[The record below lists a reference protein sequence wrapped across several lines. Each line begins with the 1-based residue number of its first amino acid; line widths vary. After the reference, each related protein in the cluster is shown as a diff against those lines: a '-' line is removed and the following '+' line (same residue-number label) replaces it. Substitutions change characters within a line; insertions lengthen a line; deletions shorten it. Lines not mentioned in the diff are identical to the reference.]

1 MPRVRNV
8 VNIDFIGTTTG
19 LTKSLV
25 KSQIALRGIENSIR
39 FVTEGFK
46 QSFDAVEKFNTLIA
60 SQAGILTSIQ
70 QPRIGENIKQQFE
83 RSLDVVKD
91 MNEFFIDINK
101 NTLATFEQMSIV
113 NRELLKTGVI
123 LDTNNKKQ
131 VEGFESFVN
140 AIAIFTAGMPDQ
152 MNQFRQEAN
161 AVLNG
166 VSGKGRDVA
175 NFLKS
180 VFGETWK
187 DQIELMK
194 EQGTLLENF
203 GEIFKGFKG
212 DIDALTNTWQV
223 QGTTLNTVARD
234 ILRRGFEDTYIKIIE
249 LVKELNEHLMVH
261 RDEYAEKISDFWDGI
276 AGSIALAVDSAKKFN
291 NVLSMFKD
299 NSFLKEL
306 ATFTKVFHAPH
317 LRAFEA
323 VGSLMSL
330 AGKSQKSKVTPG
342 ISDMPM
348 MPTGDTIP
356 PGNILGILPPEDTT
370 TKKTED
376 QRLSKY
382 KDFLDRIWE
391 VTKSDHDAHIDEYK
405 LMNAQKFWWADETA
419 MDSHV
424 ELFKENLEEFND
436 IYEPWVDALKRPMS
450 EVIDEWI
457 AGTLRFEDAIQ
468 QMTQG
473 ILDTFRAMIADMIA
487 QWLAFEAVAIGLDIL
502 APGSGQGIRAVRKS
516 RMGFATGT
524 DELPFDMTANVH
536 KGETIVP
543 AREAEFLRSGKLAL
557 VSASEAMQNNSTGSD
572 AMLSRIEDLAT
583 RPIYN
588 VIDFGESQMIEFTRQ
603 QNKVD
608 YIRREA
614 VM

>member
-19 LTKSLV
+19 LTKSLI

-39 FVTEGFK
+39 LVTAGFT

-70 QPRIGENIKQQFE
+70 NPRVGESIKQQFE

-91 MNEFFIDINK
+91 MNEFFISINK

-113 NRELLKTGVI
+113 NRELLKTGII
-123 LDTNNKKQ
+123 LDSNNEKQ

-166 VSGKGRDVA
+166 VAGKGRDVA

-180 VFGETWK
+180 VFGESWK

-223 QGTTLNTVARD
+223 QGSTLNTIARD
-234 ILRRGFEDTYIKIIE
+234 ILRRGFEDTYLRIIE
-249 LVKELNEHLMVH
+249 LVKDLNDHLMTH
-261 RDEYAEKISDFWDGI
+261 RDEYAEKISNFWDGI
-276 AGSIALAVDSAKKFN
+276 AGSISLASKAASNFSNAINFSESDKKF
-291 NVLSMFKD
+291 LD
-299 NSFLKEL
+299 FLWNLNKQASPLMNFWDASKKEG
-306 ATFTKVFHAPH
+306 A
-317 LRAFEA
+317 R
-323 VGSLMSL
+323 
-330 AGKSQKSKVTPG
+330 AGKPF
-342 ISDMPM
+342 SDTPM

-356 PGNILGILPPEDTT
+356 SGNILGIAPPED
-370 TKKTED
+370 KFTERSEEVYD
-376 QRLSKY
+376 QHLSSY
-382 KDFLDRIWE
+382 KEYLAKMWS
-391 VTKSDHDAHIDEYK
+391 VTKEDHDAHLDEYK
-405 LMNAQKFWWADETA
+405 LMNSQKFWWADEGT

-424 ELFKENLEEFND
+424 ELFKENLEEFD
-436 IYEPWVDALKRPMS
+436 SVYLPWVDSLKAPMA

-457 AGTLRFEDAIQ
+457 SGTMRFEDAIVE
-468 QMTQG
+468 MTQG
-473 ILDTFRAMIADMIA
+473 ILDSFRAMIADMIA
-487 QWLAFEAVAIGLDIL
+487 QWLAFEAVAIGMDIF
-502 APGSGQGIRAVRKS
+502 APGSGQAVRAVRRTK
-516 RMGFATGT
+516 MGFATGT
-524 DELPFDMTANVH
+524 DELPFDMTANIH

-557 VSASEAMQNNSTGSD
+557 VSASQAMEENSVGSGNIVEK
-572 AMLSRIEDLAT
+572 LEDLAT
-583 RPIYN
+583 RPIHN
-588 VIDFGESQMIEFTRQ
+588 VIDFGDAQMIQFS
-603 QNKVD
+603 NKLDKTD
-608 YIRREA
+608 YRKREA
-614 VM
+614 FI